1 VALKHIDGFSGAF
14 ISNHAARTSAE
25 KWRFHKLLLSH
36 RLLIKTDYISRRIAE
51 SRSDFRRVHADRLHE
66 LAAIGNNGVN
76 GHGDTVNHNVDQQTG
91 LLHRLPTDYPCAADF
106 AHRVVKSSAAVV
118 ALSDLPAE
126 NLFVKIG

>member
-1 VALKHIDGFSGAF
+1 VALKHIDGFSGAL
-14 ISNHAARTSAE
+14 IANRATSASAR

-51 SRSDFRRVHADRLHE
+51 SRSDFRRVHTDWLYE

-76 GHGDTVNHNVDQQTG
+76 RRGDTVNHDVDQQTS
-91 LLHRLPTDYPCAADF
+91 LDHWLPADYPCAADF

-118 ALSDLPAE
+118 GLSDLPAK
-126 NLFVKIG
+126 NLVVKSG